1 MTTTGG
7 SDIHAPSTVHPVR
20 VDSVDGATASRFLWL
35 VKWLLV
41 LPHLVVLAFLWTA
54 FVVLTIVA
62 FFAILFTGRY
72 PRTIFD
78 FDVGVLRW
86 SWRVNYYAYGALA
99 TDRYPP
105 FTLAEVEE
113 YPTHLDVEYPDHL
126 SRGLVLVKWWL
137 LALPHYVVV
146 GVFLGSGV
154 WAVQEAR
161 SDELTWMWGGGL
173 VGILVLVAAVVLA
186 VTGRYPPALYDLVL
200 GLQRWVLRVA
210 AYSTLMTDRYP
221 PFRLDQGPH
230 EPAPVRKQDPLPPP
244 VVPAGAAPAHRWTVG
259 RVVTV
264 VAGSVVA
271 LSGLGMTL
279 GGAAALVADRTLPD
293 GGYLTGVR
301 EQVDSSGHA
310 VVLGEVSLE
319 ASGGSPQLPAA
330 VLGDVR
336 VTARP
341 RDGSAPLFVG
351 IADPADVDTYLA
363 GVARRVPGRDRG
375 VERAGGPPSEPP
387 ADVDIWVA
395 SASGS
400 GEQVVFWAPQAG
412 EWTLVVMNADGSR
425 GVSADVEL
433 AATVPWLGE
442 LGVVLLAVGV
452 ALIVLGGLLVGAGV
466 RSASAARGP

>member
-1 MTTTGG
+1 MTTPSEIDLGT
-7 SDIHAPSTVHPVR
+7 PSTEGPVR
-20 VDSVDGATASRFLWL
+20 VDSVDEVAPSRFLWL

-41 LPHLVVLAFLWTA
+41 LPHVVVLAFLWTA
-54 FVVLTIVA
+54 FVVLTVVA

-78 FDVGVLRW
+78 FNVGVLRW
-86 SWRVNYYAYGALA
+86 SWRVSYYGYGVLA

-105 FTLAEVEE
+105 FTLAEVEG
-113 YPTHLDVEYPDHL
+113 YPTHLDVEYPERL

-137 LALPHYVVV
+137 LAVPHYIVV
-146 GVFLGSGV
+146 GVLLGSGV
-154 WAVQEAR
+154 WAVQQAR

-173 VGILVLVAAVVLA
+173 VGILVLVAGVVLA
-186 VTGRYPPALYDLVL
+186 VTGRYPPSLYDLLL
-200 GLQRWVLRVA
+200 GLQRWVLRVT
-210 AYSTLMTDRYP
+210 AYATLMTDRYP

-230 EPAPVRKQDPLPPP
+230 EPLSVRKQAPVPPT
-244 VVPAGAAPAHRWTVG
+244 VVPPGVAPAHRWTAG

-271 LSGLGMTL
+271 LSGLGLTL
-279 GGAAALVADRTLPD
+279 GGTAALVADQTLRD

-319 ASGGSPQLPAA
+319 ASGGGSQVPAA
-330 VLGDVR
+330 ILGDVR
-336 VTARP
+336 VTASP
-341 RDGSAPLFVG
+341 RDTTPLFVG
-351 IADPADVDTYLA
+351 IAAPADVDSYLA

-375 VERAGGPPSEPP
+375 VERAGGPPAQPP
-387 ADVDIWVA
+387 GDVDIWVA

-400 GEQVVFWAPQAG
+400 GEQVVFWAPRAG

-425 GVSADVEL
+425 GVSAEVEL
-433 AATVPWLGE
+433 AATVPWLNE

-452 ALIVLGGLLVGAGV
+452 ALIVLGGLLVAAGI
-466 RSASAARGP
+466 RSASVARGP